1 VRMTVVRKNTYVA
14 PTPYIVL
21 LLGHGMREVVP
32 GSNGR
37 SSGSVKYT
45 IRRIGDKA
53 VSRNQFG
60 HAVLVPLSRLVFS
73 HRVYASVCI

>member
-1 VRMTVVRKNTYVA
+1 MIGGKNTYSVL
-14 PTPYIVL
+14 TPSIVL
-21 LLGHGMREVVP
+21 LPGHGMREVVP

-37 SSGSVKYT
+37 SSGIVKYT

-60 HAVLVPLSRLVFS
+60 HVVLVPLSHLVFS
-73 HRVYASVCI
+73 YRVCASVYI